1 MDKKVIAFAKKNLYR
16 KNDYESTVKM
26 SVCVSVNPVCAT
38 NQELNAS
45 ELVSSLSVYEN
56 HYMSAAFAQPIRSRM
71 HVS

>member
-1 MDKKVIAFAKKNLYR
+1 
-16 KNDYESTVKM
+16 M

-56 HYMSAAFAQPIRSRM
+56 HYMSATFAQPIRSRM

>member
-1 MDKKVIAFAKKNLYR
+1 MNIDAAAGKKNLYR